1 VFGVGPPAPSDG
13 GPAGGLGMGMWY
25 SAEIIERP
33 HNGTAVL
40 RADGRSGYYYPKPGF
55 TGNDSMRV
63 RSTGCN
69 FFGTWHASAFNNWC
83 GSTTRTIFI
92 NVLPAPSYPSQYPNR
107 ANQQLK
113 DAKAARA
120 TTQGN
125 AFCDNEFVF
134 AIPSAF
140 RLQRV
145 ASRKST
151 VCPAIRRSGLGA
163 PSQDI
168 L

>member
-69 FFGTWHASAFNNWC
+69 FFGTWHASAFNDWC
-83 GSTTRTIFI
+83 GSTTQTVVI
-92 NVLPAPSYPSQYPNR
+92 NVLPAQSYPSPVR
-107 ANQQLK
+107 
-113 DAKAARA
+113 
-120 TTQGN
+120 
-125 AFCDNEFVF
+125 
-134 AIPSAF
+134 
-140 RLQRV
+140 
-145 ASRKST
+145 
-151 VCPAIRRSGLGA
+151 
-163 PSQDI
+163 
-168 L
+168 

>member
-1 VFGVGPPAPSDG
+1 VFVAGEAGLPLG
-13 GPAGGLGMGMWY
+13 GWVPRKSSNAH
-25 SAEIIERP
+25 I
-33 HNGTAVL
+33 TAQRCSVL
-40 RADGRSGYYYPKPGF
+40 TGYYYPKPGF
-55 TGNDSMRV
+55 TGKDSSRV